1 MKKLSMS
8 REEFKAAFREVVSSE
23 FAHIPT
29 DESSIDFTFSEK
41 FNKKMEKLIKSQ
53 RKPYWNFISTV
64 SRRAAVIIV
73 AIITLVTAAFS
84 VKAIREPII
93 KFIKQVYESFTH
105 YSFEGDTVEIITK
118 EYTITQMLDGYEQ
131 FDKLTSE
138 NTIATTYKNKLGDT
152 IIFTQMTTEYS
163 IGYFVDNES
172 GEQYTE
178 TVDDIEIEFKE
189 WYDTKT
195 AIWANDGYVFSID
208 CIGNIS
214 FEDIKQIIRTIK

>member
-1 MKKLSMS
+1 MSMS
-8 REEFKAAFREVVSSE
+8 REEFKAAFREVISSE
-23 FAHIPT
+23 FAQIPT

-41 FNKKMEKLIKSQ
+41 FIKRMDKLIRAQ
-53 RKPYWNFISTV
+53 RKSYYKFINTAGK
-64 SRRAAVIIV
+64 RAAVIFA
-73 AIITLVTAAFS
+73 AIITLFTASLS
-84 VKAIREPII
+84 VKAIREPVV
-93 KFIKQVYESFTH
+93 KFIKQVYETFIH
-105 YSFEGDTVEIITK
+105 YSFDGDTVEIITK

>member
-1 MKKLSMS
+1 MRKLSMS

-41 FNKKMEKLIKSQ
+41 FIKRMDKLIRAQ
-53 RKPYWNFISTV
+53 RKSYYKFINTAAK
-64 SRRAAVIIV
+64 RAAVIFA
-73 AIITLVTAAFS
+73 AIITLFTASLS
-84 VKAIREPII
+84 VKAIREPVV
-93 KFIKQVYESFTH
+93 KFIKQVYETFIH
-105 YSFEGDTVEIITK
+105 YSFDGDTVEIITK

>member
-1 MKKLSMS
+1 MAISKA
-8 REEFKAAFREVVSSE
+8 EFKQAFREVASLE
-23 FAHIPT
+23 FSHIPQ
-29 DESSIDFTFSEK
+29 DEKSINFNFSDK
-41 FNKKMEKLIKSQ
+41 FNKRMEKLIKAQ
-53 RKPYWNFISTV
+53 RKPYWKFISTT
-64 SRRAAVIIV
+64 SKRAAVIFV
-73 AIITLVTAAFS
+73 AILTLFTAAFS

-93 KFIKQVYESFTH
+93 KFIKQVYESFTQ
-105 YSFEGDTVEIITK
+105 YSFDGDTVETINK
-118 EYTITQMLDGYEQ
+118 EYTITKMLDGYELI
-131 FDKLTSE
+131 DKLTSD
-138 NTIATTYKNKLGDT
+138 NTIATTYKNELGDT

-163 IGYFVDNES
+163 TGYLVDNES

-178 TVDDIEIEFKE
+178 TVDGIEIDFKE

>member
-1 MKKLSMS
+1 MS

-41 FNKKMEKLIKSQ
+41 FMKRMDKLIKSQ

-105 YSFEGDTVEIITK
+105 YSFDGDTVEIITK

-208 CIGNIS
+208 CICNH
-214 FEDIKQIIRTIK
+214 

>member
-1 MKKLSMS
+1 MS

-64 SRRAAVIIV
+64 SRWAAVIIV

>member
-1 MKKLSMS
+1 MAISKA
-8 REEFKAAFREVVSSE
+8 EFKQAFREVASLE
-23 FAHIPT
+23 FSHIPQ
-29 DESSIDFTFSEK
+29 DEKSINYKFSDR
-41 FNKKMEKLIKSQ
+41 FNNRMEKLIKAQ
-53 RKPYWNFISTV
+53 RKPYWKFISTT
-64 SRRAAVIIV
+64 SKRAAVIFV
-73 AIITLVTAAFS
+73 AILTLFTAAFS

-93 KFIKQVYESFTH
+93 KFIKQVYESFTQ
-105 YSFEGDTVEIITK
+105 YSFDGDTVETINKEYRITK
-118 EYTITQMLDGYEQ
+118 MLNGYELI
-131 FDKLTSE
+131 DKLTSD
-138 NTIATTYKNKLGDT
+138 NTIATTYKNELGDT

-163 IGYFVDNES
+163 TGYLVDNES

-178 TVDDIEIEFKE
+178 TVDSIEIDFKE

>member
-1 MKKLSMS
+1 MSMS

-41 FNKKMEKLIKSQ
+41 FIKRMDKLIRAQ
-53 RKPYWNFISTV
+53 RKSYYKFINTAAK
-64 SRRAAVIIV
+64 RAAVIFA
-73 AIITLVTAAFS
+73 AIITLFTASLS
-84 VKAIREPII
+84 VKAIREPVV
-93 KFIKQVYESFTH
+93 KFIKQVYETFIH
-105 YSFEGDTVEIITK
+105 YSFDGDTVEIITK

-214 FEDIKQIIRTIK
+214 FEDIEQIIRTIK

>member
-1 MKKLSMS
+1 MRKLSMS

>member
-1 MKKLSMS
+1 MRKLSMS

-29 DESSIDFTFSEK
+29 DEDSIDFTFSEK
-41 FNKKMEKLIKSQ
+41 FIKRMDKLIRAQ
-53 RKPYWNFISTV
+53 RKSYYKFINTAAK
-64 SRRAAVIIV
+64 RAAVIFA
-73 AIITLVTAAFS
+73 AIITLFTASLS
-84 VKAIREPII
+84 VKAIREPVVR
-93 KFIKQVYESFTH
+93 FIKQVYETFIH
-105 YSFEGDTVEIITK
+105 YTFEGDTVEIITK

>member
-1 MKKLSMS
+1 MRKLSMS

-23 FAHIPT
+23 FAQIPT
-29 DESSIDFTFSEK
+29 DEDSIDFTFSEK
-41 FNKKMEKLIKSQ
+41 FMKRMDKLIKSQ

-105 YSFEGDTVEIITK
+105 YSFDGDTVEIITK

>member
-1 MKKLSMS
+1 MS
-8 REEFKAAFREVVSSE
+8 REEFKAAFREIVSSE

-64 SRRAAVIIV
+64 SRRAAAIIV

-105 YSFEGDTVEIITK
+105 YSFDGDTVEIITK

>member
-41 FNKKMEKLIKSQ
+41 FMKRMDKLIKSQ

-105 YSFEGDTVEIITK
+105 YSFDGDTVEIITK

-195 AIWANDGYVFSID
+195 AIWANDGYVFSFD

>member
-1 MKKLSMS
+1 MSMS

-41 FNKKMEKLIKSQ
+41 FIKRMDKLIRAQ
-53 RKPYWNFISTV
+53 RKSYYKFINTAAK
-64 SRRAAVIIV
+64 RAAVIFA
-73 AIITLVTAAFS
+73 AIITLFTASLS
-84 VKAIREPII
+84 VKAIREPVV
-93 KFIKQVYESFTH
+93 KFIKQVYETFIH
-105 YSFEGDTVEIITK
+105 YSFDGDTVEIITK

>member
-1 MKKLSMS
+1 MS

-178 TVDDIEIEFKE
+178 TVDDIEIEFKD

-214 FEDIKQIIRTIK
+214 FEDIKQIIRNIK

>member
-41 FNKKMEKLIKSQ
+41 FMKRMDKLIKSQ

-105 YSFEGDTVEIITK
+105 YSFDGDTVEIITK

>member
-1 MKKLSMS
+1 MRKLSMS

-41 FNKKMEKLIKSQ
+41 FMKRMDKLIKSQ

-105 YSFEGDTVEIITK
+105 YSFDGDTVEIITK

>member
-1 MKKLSMS
+1 MS

-23 FAHIPT
+23 FAQIPT
-29 DESSIDFTFSEK
+29 DEDSIDFTFSEK

-93 KFIKQVYESFTH
+93 TFIKQVYESFTH

>member
-1 MKKLSMS
+1 MAISKA
-8 REEFKAAFREVVSSE
+8 EFKQAFREVASLE
-23 FAHIPT
+23 FSHIT
-29 DESSIDFTFSEK
+29 QDEKSINYKFSDR
-41 FNKKMEKLIKSQ
+41 FNNRMEKLIKAQ
-53 RKPYWNFISTV
+53 RTPYWKFISTT
-64 SRRAAVIIV
+64 SKRAAVIFV
-73 AIITLVTAAFS
+73 AILTLFTAAFS

-93 KFIKQVYESFTH
+93 KFIKQVYESFTQ
-105 YSFEGDTVEIITK
+105 YSFDGDTVETINK
-118 EYTITQMLDGYEQ
+118 EYTITKMLDGYELI
-131 FDKLTSE
+131 DKLTSD
-138 NTIATTYKNKLGDT
+138 NTIATTYKNELGDT

-163 IGYFVDNES
+163 TGYLVDNES

-178 TVDDIEIEFKE
+178 TVDSIEIDFKE

>member
-1 MKKLSMS
+1 MSMS

-64 SRRAAVIIV
+64 SRRAAAIIV

-105 YSFEGDTVEIITK
+105 YSFDGDTVEIITK